1 MIEKTEITLIQRA
14 ANFKEKRAII
24 TSEGSFTYLQ
34 LLQASEKIASCL
46 LCRTKDLHETRVAF
60 VVPSGFHY
68 VAVQWGIWRAG
79 GIAVPLSVYHPK
91 PEMEYVI
98 EDSDAEIVVSHPD
111 FESKL
116 RPVAQTTGK
125 RFLLT
130 SDVLETESMTLPLIN
145 PNRRAMI
152 LYTSGTT
159 SKPKGVVTTH
169 KNIETQIVSLIEA
182 WEWSPEDHILHVL
195 PLHHI
200 HGIINVLTCA
210 LWAGAT
216 CELLPKFDAE
226 MVWEHIVKSNLTLF
240 MAVPTIFTKL
250 ISFWENSPP
259 EHQREMSDA
268 SSKLRLMVSGSAAL
282 PVSVLDKWK
291 EITGHTLLER
301 YGMTEVGMILS
312 NPLHGQ
318 RVPGYIGTP
327 LPYIQ
332 VKLVDEK
339 GKTAEPNT
347 SGEILVKGPSVFLEY
362 WRKPDVTQR
371 VFQEGWF
378 RTGDI
383 AAVEGGNYRLLGR
396 SSVDIIN
403 TGGYKVSALEI
414 EEVLRTHPEVKEC
427 AVVGVDDPEWGERVG
442 VALILKQDSDLSLEV
457 LRKWARERLAVYKI
471 PSRMRIVEKLPR
483 NLMGKVFKPDVAK
496 LFKA

>member
-1 MIEKTEITLIQRA
+1 MIEKADITLIQRA
-14 ANFKEKRAII
+14 VHFKENNALI
-24 TSEGSFTYLQ
+24 TPEGSFTYTQ
-34 LLQASEKIASCL
+34 LLQASGKIASCL
-46 LCRTKDLHETRVAF
+46 LCRAKDLHETRVAF

-68 VAVQWGIWRAG
+68 VVVQWGIWRAG
-79 GIAVPLSVYHPK
+79 GIAVPLSVSHPI

-116 RPVAQTTGK
+116 RPIAQTTDK

-130 SDVLETESMTLPLIN
+130 SDMLETESMPLPHIN

-169 KNIETQIVSLIEA
+169 KNLETQIVSLIEA

-200 HGIINVLTCA
+200 HGIINVLACA
-210 LWAGAT
+210 LWVGAT
-216 CELLPKFDAE
+216 CEMLPKFDAE
-226 MVWEHIVKSNLTLF
+226 MVWERIVKGNLTLF

-259 EHQREMSDA
+259 ECQREMSDA
-268 SSKLRLMVSGSAAL
+268 SLNLRLMISGSAAL

-301 YGMTEVGMILS
+301 YGMTEAGMILS

-318 RVPGYIGTP
+318 RVPGYVGTP

-339 GKTAEPNT
+339 GNTAEPNT
-347 SGEILVKGPSVFLEY
+347 SGEILVKGLSVFLEY

-371 VFQEGWF
+371 AFQEGWF
-378 RTGDI
+378 CTGDI
-383 AAVEGGNYRLLGR
+383 ATVEGGNYRLLGR
-396 SSVDIIN
+396 SSVDIIK

-414 EEVLRTHPEVKEC
+414 EEVLRTYPVVKEC

-442 VALILKQDSDLSLEV
+442 VALILKQDSDLRLDA

-471 PSRMRIVEKLPR
+471 PTRMCIVEKLPR

>member
-14 ANFKEKRAII
+14 STFKEKKAII
-24 TSEGSFTYLQ
+24 TSEGSFTYSQ
-34 LLQASEKIASCL
+34 LLQASEKVASSL
-46 LCRTKDLHETRVAF
+46 LCQAKDLQETRVAF
-60 VVPSGFHY
+60 VMPSGFHY

-79 GIAVPLSVYHPK
+79 GIAVPLSVFHPK

-130 SDVLETESMTLPLIN
+130 SDVLETEAMTLPPIN

-200 HGIINVLTCA
+200 HGIINVLTCT

-216 CELLPKFDAE
+216 CEMLPKFDAE
-226 MVWEHIVKSNLTLF
+226 MVWERIVKGSLTLF

-259 EHQREMSDA
+259 ERQREMSDA
-268 SSKLRLMVSGSAAL
+268 SSRLRLMVSGSAAL

-318 RVPGYIGTP
+318 RIPGYVGTP

-332 VKLVDEK
+332 VSLVDEK
-339 GKTAEPNT
+339 GKKVESDA

-362 WRKPDVTQR
+362 WRKPNVTQR
-371 VFQEGWF
+371 AFQEGWF

-383 AAVEGGNYRLLGR
+383 AAVEDGNYRLLGR

-414 EEVLRTHPEVKEC
+414 EEVLRTHPEIKEC
-427 AVVGVDDPEWGERVG
+427 AVVGIDDIEWGERVG
-442 VALILKQDSDLSLEV
+442 VALILNQDSDLNLNA
-457 LRKWARERLAVYKI
+457 LRKWTRERLAVYKI
-471 PSRMRIVEKLPR
+471 PTRMHIVEKLPR
-483 NLMGKVFKPDVAK
+483 NLMGKVFKPDVTK